1 MFIYSPVGCTKSNCT
16 LPHESNMVIK
26 MTVLSGQKLVL
37 FMRLLIYRYCQ
48 EGLLA
53 CRKVEKLFL

>member
-1 MFIYSPVGCTKSNCT
+1 
-16 LPHESNMVIK
+16 